1 MAVPDSLTAW
11 REFAARRNVEPKRLN
26 LEEIAALS
34 VEEKA
39 AYDDS
44 RFAWIGADVVI
55 ETKDLAAIE
64 HQVHV
69 IRARL
74 SAQRSTA
81 GRTLALSGRAG
92 VGKSTI
98 AMLMGKRHERIIRQQ
113 LGIPADSPDAAPVLY
128 LVVPPGSTPKML
140 MVSIARWIGLPVP
153 RGWDA
158 PTVMDQVVSVLKT
171 LKTSMIIVDEVHNL
185 KTNKSAGADAA
196 STLKS
201 FTERLDAAV
210 VFCGIDL
217 LATDLLAGE
226 MGRQIRARTK
236 VYDIRTYGYG
246 SAAARESW
254 AELVAGM
261 EALLP
266 LANHPEGSLSTP
278 EMTDYLWNRTSGSID
293 SLRNLLGDAAID
305 AIFAGTE
312 LVDRAGLDEVLLDQ
326 EAVRG
331 QAQLPAGAKRV
342 AKQGKAG

>member
-11 REFAARRNVEPKRLN
+11 REFVTRRNVEPEKLSRK
-26 LEEIAALS
+26 EIAALS
-34 VEEKA
+34 EEDKA
-39 AYDDS
+39 AYDES
-44 RFAWIGADVVI
+44 RFAWIGADIVI

-64 HQVHV
+64 HQVRV
-69 IRARL
+69 IHARL
-74 SAQRSTA
+74 SARRSTA

-98 AMLMGKRHERIIRQQ
+98 AMLMGKRHERIVRQK
-113 LGIPADSPDAAPVLY
+113 LGLPANADEVAPVLY

-140 MVSIARWIGLPVP
+140 MVAIARWIGLPVP

-210 VFCGIDL
+210 IFCGIDL
-217 LATDLLAGE
+217 LDTDLLAGE

-236 VYDIRTYGYG
+236 VYDIRAYSHG

-254 AELVAGM
+254 VELVAGM

-266 LANHPEGSLSTP
+266 LAAHPTGSLTTP
-278 EMTDYLWNRTSGSID
+278 EMSSYLWNRTGGSIG

-331 QAQLPAGAKRV
+331 QAQLTTMTK
-342 AKQGKAG
+342 KTSTQEKAG

>member
-11 REFAARRNVEPKRLN
+11 REFVARRNVEPKRLS
-26 LEEIAALS
+26 LEQITALS
-34 VEEKA
+34 DEAKT
-39 AYDDS
+39 AYDES

-55 ETKDLAAIE
+55 ETKDLATIE
-64 HQVHV
+64 HQVRV

-74 SAQRSTA
+74 AAHRSTA

-98 AMLMGKRHERIIRQQ
+98 AMLMGKRHERAVRDK
-113 LGIPADSPDAAPVLY
+113 LNLSTGDPAVAPVLY

-140 MVSIARWIGLPVP
+140 MVAIARWIGLPVP
-153 RGWDA
+153 HGCDA
-158 PTVMDQVVSVLKT
+158 PTIMDRVVTVLKT

-185 KTNKSAGADAA
+185 KTNKAAGADAA

-210 VFCGIDL
+210 IFCGIEL
-217 LATDLLAGE
+217 LDTDLLAGE

-236 VYDIRTYGYG
+236 VYDIRSYSYG
-246 SAAARESW
+246 SAASREAW

-261 EALLP
+261 ETLLP
-266 LANHPEGSLSTP
+266 LACHTVGSLTTP
-278 EMTDYLWNRTSGSID
+278 EMADYLWNRTSGSIG

-312 LVDRAGLDEVLLDQ
+312 LVDRAVLNGVILDQ

-331 QAQLPAGAKRV
+331 QAAIPHGAKKV
-342 AKQGKAG
+342 AKQGKVG